1 MIIPL
6 RNDQKMGLTHTKK
19 MMCNGNT
26 INELGE
32 PYNLRIPLHYSVVGL
47 IIFKSIAHVPKP
59 FQVTR

>member
-1 MIIPL
+1 
-6 RNDQKMGLTHTKK
+6 

-26 INELGE
+26 IYELGE
-32 PYNLRIPLHYSVVGL
+32 PYNLRIPLHYSVGAL